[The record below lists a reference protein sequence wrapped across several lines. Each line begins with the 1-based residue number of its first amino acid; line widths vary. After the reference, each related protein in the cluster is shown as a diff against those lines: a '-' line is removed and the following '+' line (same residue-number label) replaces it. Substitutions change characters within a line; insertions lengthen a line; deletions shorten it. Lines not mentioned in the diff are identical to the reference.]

1 MKLNETLDR
10 KNKIDYNK
18 DMNLGN
24 ILETATLISA
34 ILSILLILLQQR
46 GASLG
51 AGFGSSG
58 ELYTTRRGLDKS
70 LFNATIIFVLIFVL
84 SILGLLLIPE

>member
-1 MKLNETLDR
+1 
-10 KNKIDYNK
+10 
-18 DMNLGN
+18 MNLGN
-24 ILETATLISA
+24 ILETTTIISA
-34 ILSILLILLQQR
+34 ILSVLLILLQQR

-51 AGFGSSG
+51 AGFGASG

-70 LFNATIIFVLIFVL
+70 LFNATIVFVVVFVL

>member
-1 MKLNETLDR
+1 MKLA
-10 KNKIDYNK
+10 
-18 DMNLGN
+18 N
-24 ILETATLISA
+24 ILQIITLISGVLM
-34 ILSILLILLQQR
+34 ILCILLQQR

-70 LFNATIIFVLIFVL
+70 LFDATIFLAVIFVF
-84 SILGLLLIPE
+84 SILGSLLV

>member
-1 MKLNETLDR
+1 MQLGTLFQS
-10 KNKIDYNK
+10 I
-18 DMNLGN
+18 
-24 ILETATLISA
+24 IFISA

-58 ELYTTRRGLDKS
+58 ELYTTRRGLERS
-70 LFNATIIFVLIFVL
+70 LFNATIICVVVFVL
-84 SILGLLLIPE
+84 SILALILIPA